1 MTTTALSWTVAQ
13 QPAGS
18 PESAA
23 LLRAYLVD
31 IADRWYRLHHGRG
44 VTPEETERHL
54 AEMAADD
61 LTPPHGVLLVA
72 RHGGEPAGCAGLLRR
87 DARTAEV
94 TKVYVTQGKRGLGG
108 APLLMAAA
116 EETARAW
123 GARRLVLN
131 TRRDLVEARALYARH
146 GFTGIEPYKPLEEDP
161 FAEVWLGK
169 ELGA

>member
-1 MTTTALSWTVAQ
+1 MIADAPSWTIAP

-31 IADRWYRLHHGRG
+31 IADRWYRLHHDRG
-44 VTPEETERHL
+44 VTPEEIERHL

-61 LTPPHGVLLVA
+61 LAPPHGVLLVA
-72 RHGGEPAGCAGLLRR
+72 RYGGEPAGCAGLLRR
-87 DARTAEV
+87 DAWTAEV
-94 TKVYVTQGKRGLGG
+94 TKVFVREDRRGLGG
-108 APLLMAAA
+108 APRLMAAA
-116 EETARAW
+116 EETARGW

-146 GFTGIEPYKPLEEDP
+146 GFTAIEPYKPLEEDP